1 VAAGAVIGAPFHSSR
16 TEGTRVSGLDSIPRL
31 AGGGPYYNRVSAGAL
46 EALGV
51 RRVSGRLI
59 GGADDLAGAEPV
71 AVVTERTARTLW
83 PGRNPLGEC
92 ILLGQE
98 QVCHRVIGVVAD
110 LHRQAL
116 DENTRPFLLYFTPL
130 GQLSGEDGVPEQLLV
145 RTAAPPDRAM
155 ETIRTALLELRAD
168 LPHVRITP
176 FQDLID
182 RRARS
187 WQLGASL
194 LTAFGAVS
202 LVIAAIGLYGVLSYA
217 VAQRR
222 RELGIR
228 AALGA
233 SPKTLLGLVLWN
245 GLVAGLIGVALG
257 CALALGLSR
266 QLGEMLF
273 RTSPRDP
280 LVYGVTGLLVLAIA
294 VIASAIPGRRATRA
308 DPLEALRA
316 E

>member
-1 VAAGAVIGAPFHSSR
+1 
-16 TEGTRVSGLDSIPRL
+16 
-31 AGGGPYYNRVSAGAL
+31 
-46 EALGV
+46 
-51 RRVSGRLI
+51 VSGRLI
-59 GGADDLAGAEPV
+59 TAADDRLGAAPV

-83 PGRNPLGEC
+83 PGRGAIGEC
-92 ILLGQE
+92 ILLGE
-98 QVCHRVIGVVAD
+98 VRICHRVVGVVAD

-116 DENTRPFLLYFTPL
+116 DENARPFLLYFTPL
-130 GQLSGEDGVPEQLLV
+130 GLLQGEDAVPEQLLV
-145 RTAAPPDRAM
+145 RTVAAPDRAM
-155 ETIRTALLELRAD
+155 EAIRAALLPLRAD
-168 LPHVRITP
+168 LPYVRILP

-194 LTAFGAVS
+194 LTVFGAVS

-245 GLVAGLIGVALG
+245 GLVAGLVGVALG
-257 CALALGLSR
+257 CTLALVLSR
-266 QLGEMLF
+266 QLGELLF

-280 LVYGVTGLLVLAIA
+280 LVYAVTGILVLAIA